1 MIGVPPGR
9 AAIAPML
16 ATAGPLPSGP
26 LWAYEVKW
34 DGYRAVYAGGRFL
47 GRSGRQLA
55 GPALPLFPEVLDGE
69 LVAFDAAGLP
79 SFHAMQQGVAPVYV
93 AFDVIRPE
101 LTYDQRRE
109 VLDALG
115 LPEATPAATVS
126 PSFDD
131 GPATVAAAR
140 ELGLEGVMAKRR
152 ASRYQPGVRSPDWIK
167 WKFVH
172 TGDFVIGGWR
182 EGARPLGA
190 LLIGTPL
197 PDGTLRYRGR
207 VGGGLT
213 VRTERALLPVL
224 RELIRPGSPF
234 TGPAEPATWVEPL
247 LVVEVRYSE
256 ITPDGRLRFPIFLR
270 LRPDKLPGDCLGEDC
285 G

>member
-1 MIGVPPGR
+1 MTRPASAR
-9 AAIAPML
+9 SAFAPML
-16 ATAGPLPSGP
+16 ATAGPLPTGP

-34 DGYRAVYAGGRFL
+34 DGFRAVYAGGRFL

-55 GPALPLFPEVLDGE
+55 GPAMPEVPEVLDGE

-79 SFHAMQQGVAPVYV
+79 SFHAMQQGVPPAYV
-93 AFDVIRPE
+93 AFDVIRPD
-101 LTYDQRRE
+101 LTYDERRA
-109 VLDALG
+109 VLERLG
-115 LPEATPAATVS
+115 LAMVS

-131 GPATVAAAR
+131 GPATVTAAR

-167 WKFVH
+167 WKFVS

-182 EGARPLGA
+182 AGARPLGA
-190 LLIGTPL
+190 LLIGTPR

-213 VRTERALLPVL
+213 VRVERALLPVL
-224 RELIRPGSPF
+224 RELARPQSPF
-234 TGPAEPATWVEPL
+234 HGPAEPGTWVEPL

-270 LRPDKLPGDCLGEDC
+270 LRPDKLPDDCLGEDC

>member
-1 MIGVPPGR
+1 MIRVAPGR
-9 AAIAPML
+9 SALAPML
-16 ATAGPLPSGP
+16 ATAGPLPTGP
-26 LWAYEVKW
+26 QWAYEVKW
-34 DGYRAVYAGGRFL
+34 DGFRAVYADGRFR
-47 GRSGRQLA
+47 GRSGRQLS
-55 GPALPLFPEVLDGE
+55 GPPLPRLPEVLDGE
-69 LVAFDAAGLP
+69 LVALDATGLP
-79 SFHAMQQGVAPVYV
+79 SFHAMQQGTPPVYV

-109 VLDALG
+109 ILDRLI
-115 LPEATPAATVS
+115 LPAAVTVS

-182 EGARPLGA
+182 AGARPLGA
-190 LLIGTPL
+190 LLVGTPL

-224 RELIRPGSPF
+224 RELVRPVSPF
-234 TGPAEPATWVEPL
+234 TGPTEPANWVEPL
-247 LVVEVRYSE
+247 LVAEVRYSE